1 MQLYIFAAGKIK
13 KNHELKTQL
22 NGVIFL
28 ILKIK
33 NYKDEDII

>member
-1 MQLYIFAAGKIK
+1 MQLYIFAAVKIK
-13 KNHELKTQL
+13 KKHELKAQV
-22 NGVIFL
+22 NAVIFL

>member
-1 MQLYIFAAGKIK
+1 MQLYIFAAVKIK
-13 KNHELKTQL
+13 KKHELTTHV
-22 NGVIFL
+22 NGLIFL